1 MNPLSGRPSTPAMVI
16 TALVI
21 GSAPIDIP
29 PTDPIPRPD
38 PITQIIETF
47 IPTGIV
53 TLFDKAIDILRTP
66 SPYQPVIFTPTGIV
80 TAPAGDVSVDK
91 MTTGTGTSTACS
103 CNADP
108 AGENRNWMLL
118 IVGALLVYLLTNSK
132 K

>member
-1 MNPLSGRPSTPAMVI
+1 MGKTDTEPV
-16 TALVI
+16 VI
-21 GSAPIDIP
+21 GTGGGSNPIDIP
-29 PTDPIPRPD
+29 PTD

-53 TLFDKAIDILRTP
+53 QLFKPSARLHPIRPDQLAPFKYQDTIFNTTAINTTP
-66 SPYQPVIFTPTGIV
+66 
-80 TAPAGDVSVDK
+80 PAGDVVVEK
-91 MTTGTGTSTACS
+91 PIAPTAGACS
-103 CNADP
+103 CNEDP